1 MTHPITSLQSA
12 LVAAL
17 RADADLTA
25 LIGANAIFDA
35 PPLGN
40 SGSYIVVAR
49 HDLRPRDGD
58 LMPGNEHRLLFHI
71 WHSDPSRKAAL
82 EIAERVAEVAFE
94 ADLDDAGLVVTHRR
108 HEGTETVIDKD
119 TGRARAALAL
129 RFYSEPNS

>member
-17 RADADLTA
+17 KADAELTV

-35 PPLGN
+35 PPLGGG
-40 SGSYIVVAR
+40 GSYVVVAR

-58 LMPGNEHRLLFHI
+58 LMPGNEHRVLMHI
-71 WHSDPSRKAAL
+71 WHADPSRKAAL
-82 EIAERVAEVAFE
+82 AIAERVAAVAFE
-94 ADLDDAGLVVTHRR
+94 VDLDDEELTVTHRR

-119 TGRARAALAL
+119 TGKARAALAL